1 MKFPKVSPRLEGWL
15 SAALVMTVT
24 LLTYAPLVPS
34 LGFYRDDWYLIWTA
48 QARGAQGI
56 MSLFQG
62 DRPFI
67 GWLYALDY
75 NLLGNAPLN
84 WHVYALI
91 IKALS
96 ALAFLWLLRVVWK
109 ERKIETTLI
118 ALLFV
123 VYPGF
128 YQQPNAATFKNLL
141 LAYGAAMASLACTV
155 LALKVVPFFRKT
167 TLIVAS
173 ILLAALSI
181 FIYEALIGI
190 EAVRLILIWYALK
203 RDGKLTIRESLRKTI
218 VASIPYLTFA
228 AVFLFWRLFLFE
240 STRRATNVD
249 VVLSNF
255 GPLSLTS
262 VLHIAVEMIL
272 DLVETSLLAW
282 GVPFYQFSTS
292 VGDARITAMAIGLA
306 LIVLSLA
313 GAYLFLMRGQA
324 SPLGEA
330 SENPQASRD
339 WLWLGAAIIFVTTL
353 PIILA
358 GRNVIFDI
366 QWDRYTYQ
374 SVAGVALFMGGIVFY
389 GLKGRL
395 RWAALCL
402 LLMSGVLTQLFSAN
416 YYRRFWRVESDA
428 MWQLAWRAPQIE
440 DGTTVVLVL
449 PGNYALA
456 EEYEVWGPINL
467 VYHPRQELKIA
478 GQVMYDEL
486 WLEAVLGAQEE
497 RLVRGTVTVKRDY
510 TKLLLVTQPSAF
522 SCLHVID
529 GARAELTAQERLD
542 VQRLASFSDVNLI
555 DPSGAQAVPPGEIF
569 GSEPSHDW
577 CYYYQQMDL
586 ARQRKD
592 WESAATFADEAIALG
607 YQPYEVSE
615 WLPAL
620 EAYIHVGDQKM
631 AKRIALLIRVDK
643 KTYQSICQNLKPLVG
658 TPAEYDRELLAES
671 LCKHD

>member
-1 MKFPKVSPRLEGWL
+1 MKFPRIPPRLEGWL
-15 SAALVMTVT
+15 SAALVVIVT
-24 LLTYAPLVPS
+24 LLTYGPLIPS

-75 NLLGNAPLN
+75 NLLGNSPLN
-84 WHVYALI
+84 WHMYALI
-91 IKALS
+91 IKVFS
-96 ALAFLWLLRVVWK
+96 ALAFLWLLRTVWN

-141 LAYGAAMASLACTV
+141 LAYGAAMASLACAV
-155 LALKVVPFFRKT
+155 LALKGAFVFRKAM
-167 TLIVAS
+167 LIIAS

-190 EAVRLILIWYALK
+190 EAARLILIWYVLK
-203 RDGKLTIRESLRKTI
+203 RDGKLTIRESLRKTV
-218 VASIPYLTFA
+218 VAAIPYLMFA
-228 AVFLFWRLFLFE
+228 AAFLFWRLFLFE

-262 VLHIAVEMIL
+262 ALHLAVEMIL
-272 DLVETSLLAW
+272 DLIETSLLAW

-292 VGDARITAMAIGLA
+292 VGDARITAMATGLA
-306 LIVLSLA
+306 LIVLALT

-324 SPLGEA
+324 SPSDEAGE
-330 SENPQASRD
+330 NLQASRD
-339 WLWLGAAIIFVTTL
+339 WLWLGAMIIFVTTL
-353 PIILA
+353 PIVLA

-374 SVAGVALFMGGIVFY
+374 SVAGVALFMGGIIFY

-440 DGTTVVLVL
+440 EGTTVVLVL

-456 EEYEVWGPINL
+456 EEYEVWSPINL

-478 GQVMYDEL
+478 GQVMYDDL

-497 RLVRGTVTVKRDY
+497 RLVRGTVMVKRDY
-510 TKLLLVTQPSAF
+510 AKLLLVTQPSAF

-542 VQRLASFSDVNLI
+542 VQRLASFSDANLI
-555 DPSGAQAVPPGEIF
+555 DPSGAQAVPPSEIF
-569 GSEPSHDW
+569 GDEPSHDW
-577 CYYYQQMDL
+577 CYFYQQMDL

-592 WESAATFADEAIALG
+592 WESAAQFADEAIALG

-643 KTYQSICQNLKPLVG
+643 KTYQSICQRLKPLTG
-658 TPAEYDRELLAES
+658 TPAEYDRDLLAES